1 MSGLRAGLLCS
12 APLLI
17 TTLIVSGL
25 IITGLGTP
33 AYSQGKQLASTTQL
47 RLDAVDTSKGKKG
60 ELVLFGSFLNEFGQ
74 SVPALKSEYWTI
86 QLDGE
91 PLELDPESLTVKSLK
106 DSDEGVYVVLVAMAC
121 CNMMAEEEQF
131 AAIKKGIEE
140 ILNGLGSKDQS
151 AVVLY
156 QEGVLKTSSLNPSHE
171 EAVVWLGQKGEADG
185 TGPQFFSAI
194 EQALKFFPP
203 EFGTLN
209 SNRHII
215 VISDGDDVDRI
226 TDRSKTREKLKALK
240 TNANAKKVKV
250 HSIGLVFEGQQSE
263 TLANLRT
270 LSGGTGGVYRESK
283 DFTRTRDHLS
293 ALKSQLLE
301 QNVLYVKTNDFE
313 GEKDITYTLS
323 VKHPSSGKVFN
334 ALAPVVEYTP
344 EVETNLWRNIL
355 LISGGVVGLGLFGW
369 LGMILVRRM
378 GNRDTGEVFVD
389 AGEETRECEQC
400 GNTIP
405 VDWMV
410 CKYCEALPHK
420 GRLTVISTGDL
431 NGRVWF
437 IKESLVNIGR
447 SDGNHIMIP
456 DTTVS
461 KRHAGIKVDNGRFE
475 LADFGST
482 SGVLVNGQR
491 ITKRFLKDGDAIHVG
506 GIELEFKLKKS

>member
-1 MSGLRAGLLCS
+1 MRSH
-12 APLLI
+12 
-17 TTLIVSGL
+17 TLIGL
-25 IITGLGTP
+25 MLSALAALILLPTGASAQT
-33 AYSQGKQLASTTQL
+33 GKELASTTQL
-47 RLDAVDTSKGKKG
+47 RLDAVDTSEAKKG
-60 ELVLFGSFLNEFGQ
+60 ELVFFASFLNEFGQ
-74 SVPALKSEYWTI
+74 SIPALKADYWSV

-91 PLELDPESLTVKSLK
+91 PIELSQDNLTVKSLK
-106 DSDEGVYVVLVAMAC
+106 DSDEGVYVVIVAMAC
-121 CNMMAEEEQF
+121 CNMMAEEDQF
-131 AAIKKGIEE
+131 GAIKTGIQE
-140 ILNGLGSKDQS
+140 ILNGLSGKDQS

-171 EAVVWLGQKGEADG
+171 EAVIWLQQKGEADG

-226 TDRSKTREKLKALK
+226 TDRAKTREKLKALK
-240 TNANAKKVKV
+240 TNASAKKVKI
-250 HSIGLVFEGQQSE
+250 HSVGLVFEGQQSE

-301 QNVLYVKTNDFE
+301 QNVLYLKTTDFE
-313 GEKDITYTLS
+313 GEKDITYTVS
-323 VKHPSSGKVFN
+323 VKHPSSGKAFN

-344 EVETNLWRNIL
+344 EVDSNLLRNIL
-355 LISGGVVGLGLFGW
+355 MIGGGVIGAGLLGWLGLF
-369 LGMILVRRM
+369 VFRRI
-378 GNRDTGEVFVD
+378 RDRDPGEIVVD
-389 AGEETRECEQC
+389 AGADTRTCEQC
-400 GNTIP
+400 SNVIP
-405 VDWMV
+405 EDWKV

-437 IKESLVNIGR
+437 IKESLTNIGR
-447 SDGNHIMIP
+447 SDGNHIIIP

-482 SGVLVNGQR
+482 SGVLVNNQR

-506 GIELEFKLKKS
+506 AIELEFQLKK